1 MKRKALRSISFLS
14 IFVLALVVCSGAFAA
29 DGGPKVLRYAYNFAD
44 LELLDVHKHTTT
56 DVIQAANPI
65 GEALVRIDSKGVI
78 HPLLLEALPEM
89 SADGTLFTFKLKQG
103 VKFHDGTELRATDVE
118 FTFNR
123 IFDPKTQNLNTWL
136 CDMIKGASEMLEGK
150 APTLEGFKVID
161 DYAFS
166 IELKEPYA
174 PFLAVLGCE
183 QMMIYPKKAC
193 EEAGTNWGLTT
204 FVGTGPF
211 ELVEFSSKEI
221 MRAKRFEGYHGTPA
235 KLDEL
240 IIYVMDQG
248 TALMEYEAGNVDMVR
263 VDNDVVAPYKTGDFA
278 KNLVRV
284 DLMGIIAMNM
294 NVDMPPLNDV
304 KVREAI
310 SYAID
315 REGLLR
321 SFLDGNGTP
330 ANCMIPPGIAAHVDR
345 PYEYNPEKVKSL
357 LAEAGYPDGVT
368 IESYVSET
376 QEVAKVAVVLQE
388 QFKAS
393 NVTLNVNRVDQ
404 GTYVDMRRAGQV
416 QVPFLT
422 WFKDISDPD
431 NFTYTFYHSTSSQ
444 LFSSNWKDEKTD
456 AMLAQGRASMGA
468 EREKIY
474 LELEKYLVDEQHIV
488 APLYNPVFYYLVAD
502 GVSGV
507 IYDNS
512 LLRFYDVDIAQ

>member
-1 MKRKALRSISFLS
+1 MKRAIPFAFLLVFA
-14 IFVLALVVCSGAFAA
+14 FVSATFAA
-29 DGGPKVLRYAYNFAD
+29 TDSDGPKVFRYAYHFAD

-56 DVIQAANPI
+56 DVMQAANPI

-89 SADGTLFTFKLKQG
+89 SADGTLFTFKLKKG
-103 VKFHDGTELRATDVE
+103 VKFHDGTELRASDVE

-136 CDMIKGASEMLEGK
+136 CDMIKGAPEMLEGK
-150 APTLEGFKVID
+150 AQTLEGFKVID
-161 DYAFS
+161 DYTFT
-166 IELKEPYA
+166 IELGEPYA

-193 EEAGTNWGLTT
+193 EEAGSNWGLTT

-211 ELVEFSSKEI
+211 ELAEFSGKEV
-221 MRAKRFEGYHGTPA
+221 MHAKRFEGYHGEPA
-235 KLDEL
+235 KIDEL
-240 IIYVMDQG
+240 FIYVMDQS
-248 TALMEYEAGNVDMVR
+248 TALMEYEAGNLDMVR
-263 VDNDVVAPYKTGDFA
+263 VDNDVVAPYKTEEFA

-294 NVDMPPLNDV
+294 NVNMPPLDNV
-304 KVREAI
+304 KVREAV

-315 REGLLR
+315 RQGLLR
-321 SFLDGNGTP
+321 SFLDGNGT
-330 ANCMIPPGIAAHVDR
+330 ATNCMIPPGIAAHVDR

-357 LAEAGYPDGVT
+357 LAEAGYPDGIT
-368 IESYVSET
+368 LEAYVSET

-444 LFSSNWKDEKTD
+444 LFSSNWKDAKTD
-456 AMLAQGRASMGA
+456 EMLARGRASMGA

-474 LELEKYLVDEQHIV
+474 LELEKYLVDEQRIV

-512 LLRFYDVDIAQ
+512 LLRFYEVEISK